1 MKNLPMRI
9 KRLRIE
15 QHFKQ
20 RDVACY
26 LGIPQQT
33 YSNYEHGIRE
43 LPARHVLALAKLYGV
58 STDYLLGM
66 QPWRAGIFDPR
77 SVYVPDIPL
86 KNVLLDFSRLNE
98 TNRTEIFRFLSYLNQ
113 RTV

>member
-33 YSNYEHGIRE
+33 YSNYDLSFR
-43 LPARHVLALAKLYGV
+43 KL
-58 STDYLLGM
+58 
-66 QPWRAGIFDPR
+66 
-77 SVYVPDIPL
+77 
-86 KNVLLDFSRLNE
+86 
-98 TNRTEIFRFLSYLNQ
+98 
-113 RTV
+113 